1 MQRITTE
8 IQKQL
13 TRTLQT
19 KSPHP
24 RVKSAVGGYR
34 MFLFQDFTVVPLHSK
49 LDVDTLGCLAGHDT
63 ESRLHITS
71 DSCCYRLQWKEK
83 YSVCCLNY
91 MGKEVK
97 KQFITLT

>member
-34 MFLFQDFTVVPLHSK
+34 MFLFQDFTGVLKFALSWILIPWGVWQGMILK
-49 LDVDTLGCLAGHDT
+49 VDYTLLVIAVATGC
-63 ESRLHITS
+63 
-71 DSCCYRLQWKEK
+71 
-83 YSVCCLNY
+83 N
-91 MGKEVK
+91 GKRS
-97 KQFITLT
+97 TL